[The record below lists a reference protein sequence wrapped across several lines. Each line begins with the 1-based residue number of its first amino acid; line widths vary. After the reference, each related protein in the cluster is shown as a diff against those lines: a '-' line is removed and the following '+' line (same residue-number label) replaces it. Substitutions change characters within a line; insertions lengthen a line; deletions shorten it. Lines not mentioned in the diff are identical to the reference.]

1 MLAGNLLDLTGATDP
16 DGDPIAIDTGRSGVR
31 AFTNADGA
39 LYIRADGTYWS
50 YSLAAANGAAFTVP
64 ITDGRG
70 GSTSVTVT
78 LDASSH
84 PDPWLTGSAVAT
96 VDGIDVLAVEAGDAM
111 RFKVTLTNSGTS
123 TLTNVFVHDGTH
135 SARGVNCTP
144 ELGPSDG
151 ATLAPGEHLTCFSAE
166 YVVRLDDAEH
176 GSLAFEIRGF
186 ANNSSNPML
195 LVAWVEVLAPPE

>member
-50 YSLAAANGAAFTVP
+50 YSLTAANGATFTVP

-84 PDPWLTGSAVAT
+84 SDPWLTGSAVAT
-96 VDGIDVLAVEAGDAM
+96 IDGVEASSVEAGDAI
-111 RFKVTLTNSGTS
+111 RFKVTLINSGTS
-123 TLTNVFVHDGTH
+123 TLTNVFVYDGRNFV
-135 SARGVNCTP
+135 RGVNCTP
-144 ELGPSDG
+144 ALGPSDG
-151 ATLAPGEHLTCFSAE
+151 ATLAPGEHLTCFSAV
-166 YVVRLDDAEH
+166 YVVQPDDAEH
-176 GSLAFEIRGF
+176 GSLAFEIRGY
-186 ANNSSNPML
+186 ANETGTPVY
-195 LVAWVEVLAPPE
+195 LVAWVEVLP